1 VLHSSCDRVDGGRY
15 TSRFFLKHAYLEQAF
30 DALLDAGFQMVS
42 STSSSNSV
50 VLKTFETSRR
60 RPRPSQAKTL
70 KLHKWLQEFVE

>member
-42 STSSSNSV
+42 ST
-50 VLKTFETSRR
+50 
-60 RPRPSQAKTL
+60 
-70 KLHKWLQEFVE
+70 